1 MNDFIGT
8 FSVGTRAS
16 AVAMPVSFA
25 SPAIAAAAGNALWPA
40 AAAMHAFR
48 VRKAPC
54 ASVTRSRHRSPL
66 R

>member
-1 MNDFIGT
+1 MNEFTDT
-8 FSVGTRAS
+8 FSVGTRSS

-25 SPAIAAAAGNALWPA
+25 SQAIALWPA
-40 AAAMHAFR
+40 AAAMHAYR

-54 ASVTRSRHRSPL
+54 ASVIRSRHRSPL